1 MSLRVAVNLKRDLTP
16 RGLLIGN
23 IKGQDVARPRV
34 NRKREAHDLE
44 FREAKQQRGS

>member
-1 MSLRVAVNLKRDLTP
+1 VSLRVAVNLKRDLTH

-23 IKGQDVARPRV
+23 IKREDVARPRV
-34 NRKREAHDLE
+34 NRKREDPDLE